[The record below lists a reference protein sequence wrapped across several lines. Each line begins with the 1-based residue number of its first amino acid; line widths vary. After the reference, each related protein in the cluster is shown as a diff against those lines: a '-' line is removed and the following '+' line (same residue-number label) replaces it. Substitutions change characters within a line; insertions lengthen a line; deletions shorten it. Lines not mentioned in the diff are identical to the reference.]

1 MGIIKISEDDIVAQ
15 LKQLPN
21 GNAVALCVSFIA
33 DTIYPDEDEA
43 SIEKSFEFMDEMRF
57 LIEKYRMEA
66 RYGTE

>member
-1 MGIIKISEDDIVAQ
+1 MISGDEIVEQ

-43 SIEKSFEFMDEMRF
+43 SIKKSFEFMDEVRA
-57 LIEKYRMEA
+57 LIYKYRQEA
-66 RYGTE
+66 NNER